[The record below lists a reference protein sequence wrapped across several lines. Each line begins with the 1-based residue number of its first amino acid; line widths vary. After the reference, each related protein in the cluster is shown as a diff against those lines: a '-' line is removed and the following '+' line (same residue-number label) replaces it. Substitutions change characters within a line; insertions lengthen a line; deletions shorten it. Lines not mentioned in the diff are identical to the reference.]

1 MNREIKFRVWDKRE
15 TKGMSTQNMLYNAQ
29 SHDLWQDFVDY
40 PGYELMQY
48 TGLNDINGKEIY
60 EGDILINKTTDEE
73 YCSPAVVV
81 WSKYEEIG
89 FSLAYKYKD
98 EIKEHLNILK
108 HSINNINLIQEFRLV
123 RYGTYQVIGN
133 IFENPELLN

>member
-1 MNREIKFRVWDKRE
+1 
-15 TKGMSTQNMLYNAQ
+15 
-29 SHDLWQDFVDY
+29 
-40 PGYELMQY
+40 MQY